1 MTSGIPE
8 AYSVDDTAEAL
19 GVSRAKVYLMI
30 KAGELFSVKLGHR
43 RVIPKVA
50 IEAVLR
56 GERYDPT
63 AAPTEQQ
70 PDYSTWPPTPSALGD
85 DDGQTLSSLVGGG
98 RQYSSTTRPR
108 QGSST

>member
-1 MTSGIPE
+1 MSSGIPE
-8 AYSVDDTAEAL
+8 AYSVDDTAAAL
-19 GVSRAKVYLMI
+19 NVSRAKVYLMI

-98 RQYSSTTRPR
+98 RHYTRSST
-108 QGSST
+108 